1 MNFARRMLPAF
12 CLAVLFTGLIGLSSL
27 PCSAQSTP
35 AQTAPA
41 STAAPA
47 QPASTQAYSL
57 PPDKLA
63 KAITLSHIRTALDIA
78 GSLWGLAVLWI
89 LLATRWA
96 AGLAAWAERL
106 FRRRWMQGLLF
117 FAAFL
122 VISTL
127 AGLPLDAIGHAV
139 SRHYGIS
146 VQGWG
151 SWTGDLAKSLGL
163 SLLFGTPVLLLFNW
177 LVRVSA
183 RRYWL
188 WIWLFSLPLIL
199 LSVLASPLLEPIF
212 NKFEP
217 LIKTHPAL
225 VARLETVVART
236 GSKIAP
242 DRMFLMKASEKS
254 NGLNAYVTGIGA
266 TKRFVMWDT
275 ATDRLPDDEVL
286 FIFGHESGHYVLN
299 HIPKELA
306 GSTAGMFFVFWGS
319 AAIAGWLARRF
330 GARWGLADTL
340 GAPSFASVAKG
351 GNDEVA
357 GVPSFASVAKGGN
370 DDVTGAPS
378 FASVAKGGNDEV
390 TGCDA
395 GTAPL
400 ASRQGFL
407 VLLFALSV
415 ASLILQPAGN
425 SFSRHFE
432 HEADVYGQ
440 EAIHGLVADP
450 QKTAVSAFNH
460 LGEAWLEDPNPSPFI
475 EFWEYSHPSVQTRAN
490 FALHYDP
497 WANGGHGRFFDK

>member
-12 CLAVLFTGLIGLSSL
+12 YLALLLTVLIGLSSL
-27 PCSAQSTP
+27 PCSAQP
-35 AQTAPA
+35 APSQPAPA
-41 STAAPA
+41 MTAAPA
-47 QPASTQAYSL
+47 QPTTTQAYSL

-63 KAITLSHIRTALDIA
+63 KAITLSHISIALNIA

-96 AGLAAWAERL
+96 AGLAAWAEHL
-106 FRRRWMQGLLF
+106 LRRRWMQGLLF

-177 LVRVSA
+177 LVRAYPRS
-183 RRYWL
+183 YWFR
-188 WIWLFSLPLIL
+188 IWLFTLPLIL
-199 LSVLASPLLEPIF
+199 LTVFAAPLLDPIF

-217 LIKTHPAL
+217 LTKTHPAL
-225 VARLETVVART
+225 VVRLETVVART
-236 GSKIAP
+236 GTKIAP

-266 TKRFVMWDT
+266 TKRFVLWDT

-306 GSTAGMFFVFWGS
+306 GMAAGLFFVFWGS
-319 AAIAGWLARRF
+319 AAFAGWLARRF
-330 GARWGLADTL
+330 GVRWQLNGVGVGQNTL
-340 GAPSFASVAKG
+340 GAPVILSEAQRVEGPAFCTSVAKG
-351 GNDEVA
+351 GNPETN
-357 GVPSFASVAKGGN
+357 S
-370 DDVTGAPS
+370 
-378 FASVAKGGNDEV
+378 E
-390 TGCDA
+390 DA
-395 GTAPL
+395 DTAPL

-432 HEADVYGQ
+432 HQADVYGQ

-450 QKTAVSAFNH
+450 QKTAVGAFNH
-460 LGEAWLEDPNPSPFI
+460 LGEAWLEDPNPSPLI

-497 WANGGHGRFFDK
+497 WANGGHGRFFAK